1 MRPVAKAIKA
11 GTIHTVRQAFLDI
24 AASDPNRC
32 QLIDGTAT
40 IEMVAANYLEEGI
53 NLEKTLRQ

>member
-1 MRPVAKAIKA
+1 MSKQITIEISEEIYDFLATKA
-11 GTIHTVRQAFLDI
+11 DE
-24 AASDPNRC
+24 SE
-32 QLIDGTAT
+32 T